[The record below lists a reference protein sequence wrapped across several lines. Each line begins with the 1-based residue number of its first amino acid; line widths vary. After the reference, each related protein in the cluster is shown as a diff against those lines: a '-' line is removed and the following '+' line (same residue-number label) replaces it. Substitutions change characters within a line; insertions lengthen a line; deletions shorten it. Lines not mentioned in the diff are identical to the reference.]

1 MRFTPGLWK
10 NRLTLLLNFNLIP
23 IMMTRFFTTLSA
35 LILAAGATQAQYS
48 DVPPKESPM
57 KMKPEM
63 TEIWEPQVKV
73 ITPGKTAADAPSD
86 AIVLFDGK
94 NLDQWVSKRD
104 PKKPAPWKIV
114 DNDHFEVVPRS
125 GDIQTKMK
133 FGDCQLHIEWSAP
146 DVVESVSQGRGNS
159 GVFLQNRY
167 EIQILDSYNN
177 RTYANGQAGSVYKDH
192 PPLVNAMK
200 SPLEWNTYDIIYR
213 APRFKPDGRLDAPAT
228 VTVIH
233 NGVVVQNNTTING
246 LTLYVGLH
254 NYPEAHGE
262 DVISLQD
269 HGNKTQFR
277 NIWIRKL

>member
-1 MRFTPGLWK
+1 MM
-10 NRLTLLLNFNLIP
+10 NRLL
-23 IMMTRFFTTLSA
+23 TTLSA
-35 LILAAGATQAQYS
+35 FALTAGTLQAQYT

-63 TEIWEPQVKV
+63 TEIWEPEVKV
-73 ITPGKTAADAPSD
+73 VTPGKNPGEAPSD
-86 AIVLFDGK
+86 AIVLFNGK
-94 NLDQWVSKRD
+94 NLDQWVSKKD
-104 PKKPAPWKIV
+104 PKKAAPWQIIN
-114 DNDHFEVVPRS
+114 NDYLEVVPRS

-146 DVVESVSQGRGNS
+146 DVVENVGQGRGNS
-159 GVFLQNRY
+159 GVFLQDRY
-167 EIQILDSYNN
+167 EIQVLDSYNN

-192 PPLVNAMK
+192 PPLVNVTRG
-200 SPLEWNTYDIIYR
+200 PLEWNAYDIIYR
-213 APRFKPDGRLDAPAT
+213 APRFKPDGRIDSPAT

-277 NIWIRKL
+277 NIWVRKL